1 MIGIDT
7 NLLVRYLTQ
16 DDAAQSK
23 QAARIID
30 AAIEADEDLYLN
42 HIVVCELTWVLSRA
56 YGYAKDD
63 LLGVLE
69 KILAAGQ
76 FAFEDKDSL
85 WRALE
90 VFRSSSADFADGLI
104 GVKNSTAGCRTTVTL
119 DRAAASV
126 GNFTLP

>member
-30 AAIEADEDLYLN
+30 AAIEAGEDLYLN
-42 HIVVCELTWVLSRA
+42 HIVFCELTWVLSRA
-56 YGYAKDD
+56 YKYAKDE

-90 VFRSSSADFADGLI
+90 AFRRSRADFADCLI

-119 DRAAASV
+119 DRAAAGL

>member
-1 MIGIDT
+1 MIGLDT

-30 AAIEADEDLYLN
+30 AAIEAGEELYLN

-56 YGYAKDD
+56 YGYAKDEI
-63 LLGVLE
+63 LGVLE

-90 VFRSSSADFADGLI
+90 AFRRSSAGFADCLI

-119 DRAAASV
+119 DRAAAGL

>member
-1 MIGIDT
+1 MIGLDT

-56 YGYAKDD
+56 YKYAKDE

-90 VFRSSSADFADGLI
+90 AFRRSSADFADCLI

-119 DRAAASV
+119 DRAAAGL

>member
-23 QAARIID
+23 QAGRIID
-30 AAIEADEDLYLN
+30 AAIEVGEDLYLN

-56 YGYAKDD
+56 YGYAKDE

-90 VFRSSSADFADGLI
+90 AFRRSRADFADCLI

-119 DRAAASV
+119 DRAAAGL

>member
-56 YGYAKDD
+56 YGYAKDE

-69 KILAAGQ
+69 KILTAGQ

-90 VFRSSSADFADGLI
+90 AFRRPRADFADCLI

-119 DRAAASV
+119 DRAAAGL

>member
-1 MIGIDT
+1 MIGLDT

-16 DDAAQSK
+16 DDAGQSK

-30 AAIEADEDLYLN
+30 AAIEAGEDLYLN

-56 YGYAKDD
+56 YGYAKDE

-76 FAFEDKDSL
+76 FAFEDKDAL

-90 VFRSSSADFADGLI
+90 AFRRSSADFADCLI

-119 DRAAASV
+119 DRAAA
-126 GNFTLP
+126 GLENFTRP

>member
-1 MIGIDT
+1 MIGLDT

-16 DDAAQSK
+16 DDATQSK

-30 AAIEADEDLYLN
+30 AAIAADEDLYLN

-56 YGYAKDD
+56 YGYAKDE

-90 VFRSSSADFADGLI
+90 AFRSSRADFADGLI

-119 DRAAASV
+119 DRAAAGL

>member
-1 MIGIDT
+1 MIGLDT

-16 DDAAQSK
+16 DDATQSK
-23 QAARIID
+23 QAARIFD
-30 AAIEADEDLYLN
+30 AAIEAGEDLYLN

-56 YGYAKDD
+56 YGYAKDE

-90 VFRSSSADFADGLI
+90 AFRRSSADFADCLI

-119 DRAAASV
+119 DRAAAGL

>member
-1 MIGIDT
+1 MIGLDT

-56 YGYAKDD
+56 YGYAKDE

-90 VFRSSSADFADGLI
+90 AFRRSRADFADCLI

-119 DRAAASV
+119 DRAAAGL

>member
-1 MIGIDT
+1 MIGLDT

-30 AAIEADEDLYLN
+30 AAIAADEDLYLN

-56 YGYAKDD
+56 YGYAKDE

-76 FAFEDKDSL
+76 FAFEDKDCL

-90 VFRSSSADFADGLI
+90 AFRSSRADFADGLI

-119 DRAAASV
+119 DRAAAGL

>member
-23 QAARIID
+23 QSARIID
-30 AAIEADEDLYLN
+30 AAIEAGEDLCLN
-42 HIVVCELTWVLSRA
+42 HIVACELTWVLSRA
-56 YGYAKDD
+56 YKYAKDG

-76 FAFEDKDSL
+76 FAFEDKGSL

-90 VFRSSSADFADGLI
+90 AFHRSRTDFADCLI

-119 DRAAASV
+119 DRAAV
-126 GNFTLP
+126 GLGNFTLP

>member
-1 MIGIDT
+1 M
-7 NLLVRYLTQ
+7 
-16 DDAAQSK
+16 
-23 QAARIID
+23 
-30 AAIEADEDLYLN
+30 
-42 HIVVCELTWVLSRA
+42 LSRA
-56 YGYAKDD
+56 YGYAKDE

-90 VFRSSSADFADGLI
+90 AFRSSRADFADGLI

-119 DRAAASV
+119 DRAAAGL

>member
-30 AAIEADEDLYLN
+30 AAIEAGEDLYLN

-56 YGYAKDD
+56 YKYAKDE

-90 VFRSSSADFADGLI
+90 AFRRSRADFADCLI

-119 DRAAASV
+119 DRAAAGL

>member
-1 MIGIDT
+1 MIGLDT
-7 NLLVRYLTQ
+7 NLVVRYLTQ

-30 AAIEADEDLYLN
+30 AAIEAGEDLYLN

-56 YGYAKDD
+56 YGYAKDE

-90 VFRSSSADFADGLI
+90 AFRRSSADFADCLI

-119 DRAAASV
+119 DRAAA
-126 GNFTLP
+126 GLANFTLP

>member
-56 YGYAKDD
+56 YGYAKDE

-69 KILAAGQ
+69 KILTAGQ

-90 VFRSSSADFADGLI
+90 AFRRSKADFADCLI

-119 DRAAASV
+119 DRAAAGL

>member
-42 HIVVCELTWVLSRA
+42 HIVVCELTWVLARA
-56 YGYAKDD
+56 YGYAKDE

-90 VFRSSSADFADGLI
+90 AFRRSRADFADCLI

-119 DRAAASV
+119 DRAAAGL

>member
-1 MIGIDT
+1 MIGLDT

-56 YGYAKDD
+56 YGYAKDE

-76 FAFEDKDSL
+76 FAFEDKGSL

-90 VFRSSSADFADGLI
+90 AFRSSSADFADGLI

-119 DRAAASV
+119 DRAAAGL

>member
-1 MIGIDT
+1 MIGLDT

-16 DDAAQSK
+16 DDAAQAK

-56 YGYAKDD
+56 YGYAKDE

-90 VFRSSSADFADGLI
+90 AFRSSSADFADGLI

-119 DRAAASV
+119 DRAAAGL

>member
-1 MIGIDT
+1 MIGLDT

-23 QAARIID
+23 RATRIID
-30 AAIEADEDLYLN
+30 SAIEAGEDLYLN
-42 HIVVCELTWVLSRA
+42 HIVVCELTWVLARA
-56 YGYAKDD
+56 YGYAKDE

-69 KILAAGQ
+69 MILAAGQ
-76 FAFEDKDSL
+76 FAFEDKDAL

-90 VFRSSSADFADGLI
+90 SFRGSRADFADCLI
-104 GVKNSTAGCRTTVTL
+104 GVKNATAGCRTTVTL
-119 DRAAASV
+119 DRAAAGL

>member
-42 HIVVCELTWVLSRA
+42 H
-56 YGYAKDD
+56 K
-63 LLGVLE
+63 
-69 KILAAGQ
+69 
-76 FAFEDKDSL
+76 
-85 WRALE
+85 
-90 VFRSSSADFADGLI
+90 
-104 GVKNSTAGCRTTVTL
+104 
-119 DRAAASV
+119 
-126 GNFTLP
+126 

>member
-1 MIGIDT
+1 MIGLDT
-7 NLLVRYLTQ
+7 NLLVRYLTL

-30 AAIEADEDLYLN
+30 AAIEAGEDLYLN

-56 YGYAKDD
+56 YGYAKDE
-63 LLGVLE
+63 LVGVLE
-69 KILAAGQ
+69 RILAAGQ

-85 WRALE
+85 WRAIE
-90 VFRSSSADFADGLI
+90 AFRRSSADFADCLI

-119 DRAAASV
+119 DRAAAGL
-126 GNFTLP
+126 GNFSLP

>member
-1 MIGIDT
+1 MIGLDT

-56 YGYAKDD
+56 YGYAKDE

-90 VFRSSSADFADGLI
+90 AFRRSRADFADGLI

-119 DRAAASV
+119 DRAAAGL